1 MKTSLFGDFDGFYN
15 IVNSLMM
22 KQRAN
27 IGRSNYISGTAARQ
41 ADNRRSGCQCF
52 DADNTEI
59 LLGRINKAARSC
71 DSFLVFGIASIAEA
85 VGAEFDGWAGK
96 LD

>member
-1 MKTSLFGDFDGFYN
+1 
-15 IVNSLMM
+15 MM

-27 IGRSNYISGTAARQ
+27 IGRSNYISGAAARQ

-52 DADNTEI
+52 NANNAKI
-59 LLGRINKAARSC
+59 FLGRIDETARGG
-71 DSFLVFGIASIAEA
+71 DSFFVFSVASVTKAI
-85 VGAEFDGWAGK
+85 GAEFNSRAGK

>member
-27 IGRSNYISGTAARQ
+27 VGRSNYISGAAACQ
-41 ADNRRSGCQCF
+41 AYNGCAGCQCF

-59 LLGRINKAARSC
+59 LLGRIDETARSG
-71 DSFLVFGIASIAEA
+71 DSFFVFSVASVAEA
-85 VGAEFDGWAGK
+85 VGAEFDGWA
-96 LD
+96 

>member
-1 MKTSLFGDFDGFYN
+1 
-15 IVNSLMM
+15 MM

-27 IGRSNYISGTAARQ
+27 VGRSNYISGAAACQ
-41 ADNRRSGCQCF
+41 ADNGCAGCQCF

-59 LLGRINKAARSC
+59 LLGRIDETARGS
-71 DSFLVFGIASIAEA
+71 DSFFVFSVASVTKTIS
-85 VGAEFDGWAGK
+85 AEFNSWAGK